1 MAVKLEIFDS
11 TLRDGAQGEG
21 ISFSVKDK
29 LKVVKALCE
38 LGIPYIEAGNPSSNK
53 KDIDFFSELKKVDSK
68 SSKIVAFGS
77 TRRKNTEVS
86 EDLAVKALISAETDV
101 VAIFGKSWDLH
112 IRDVIKTT
120 FSENLSMIFDTINYL
135 KQQGKEVIYDCEHFF
150 DGYKSNSEYALGTIE
165 TALKAGADTIVLCDT
180 NGGSFPDE
188 ITEIAK
194 TVIERFP
201 KIKLGIHC
209 HNDNGLAVANSMAA
223 VEAGAVHIQ
232 GTLIGFGERCGN
244 ANLSTLIPNLQIK
257 KRYALLPEGCLEK
270 LTGISKKIAEISNVR
285 ISSVMPYIGKSAF
298 AHKAGMHADGV
309 QKNALSFEHMEPE
322 LIGNQRRF
330 LVSEIAGRSILAEK
344 IKQFDN
350 SITRDSEVTAKIIEK
365 LKELEFSGYQ
375 FDGAEGS
382 FELIIKKALGQYSPF
397 FKLINY
403 TIVCE
408 NPRILNT
415 SDRATIKIEVNG
427 QTEITAAEGNGP
439 VNALDK
445 ALRKALYRF
454 YPQLENIALTDY
466 KVRVLEGTGATE
478 SKVRVL
484 IDTTDGEKTWTTI
497 GVSTDIIEASFH
509 ALVDSL
515 EYKLTNNFEDLEGG
529 ALQEKEV

>member
-1 MAVKLEIFDS
+1 MSGKLELLDS

-21 ISFSVKDK
+21 ISFSIKDK
-29 LKVVKALCE
+29 LRVVAALCE
-38 LGIPYIEAGNPSSNK
+38 LGIPYIEAGNPTSNK
-53 KDIDFFSELKKVDSK
+53 KDIDFFEELKGVNTKN
-68 SSKIVAFGS
+68 SKIVAFGA
-77 TRRKNTEVS
+77 TRRKDSEVT
-86 EDLAVKALISAETDV
+86 EDLAVKALISAETEV

-112 IRDVIKTT
+112 ITDVIKTT
-120 FSENLSMIFDTINYL
+120 FEENLSMIFDTVSYMKRL
-135 KQQGKEVIYDCEHFF
+135 GKEVIYDCEHFF
-150 DGYKSNSEYALGTIE
+150 DGYKSNCEYALKTIE

-180 NGGSFPDE
+180 NGGCFPDE
-188 ITEIAK
+188 IIEIAEI
-194 TVIERFP
+194 VIKKFP

-223 VEAGAVHIQ
+223 ILGGAVHIQ
-232 GTLIGFGERCGN
+232 GTLVGFGERCGN
-244 ANLSTLIPNLQIK
+244 ANLSTLIPNLQLK
-257 KRYALLPEGCLEK
+257 KGYELLADGNIEK
-270 LTGISKKIAEISNVR
+270 LTNICKKIAEISNIR
-285 ISSVMPYIGKSAF
+285 LSSSMPYIGKSAF

-309 QKNALSFEHMEPE
+309 KKNSSSFEHMEPE

-330 LVSEIAGRSILAEK
+330 LVSEMAGRSILAEK
-344 IKQFDN
+344 IKQFD
-350 SITRDSEVTAKIIEK
+350 STVTRESEVTTRIIEK
-365 LKELEFSGYQ
+365 LKELEFLGYQ

-382 FELIIKKALGQYSPF
+382 FELIIKKELGQYTPF

-427 QTEITAAEGNGP
+427 QAEITVAEGNGP

-454 YPQLENIALTDY
+454 YPQLESIILTDY

-484 IDTTDGEKTWTTI
+484 IDTTDGQKTWTTI
-497 GVSTDIIEASFH
+497 GVSTDIIEASFR

-515 EYKLTNNFEDLEGG
+515 EYKLSG
-529 ALQEKEV
+529 ALPHTPQGV